1 MLGLASKNIK
11 GKSQILIMLI
21 NKKSNGDKNLTE
33 IHVGIISLAI
43 GMLIILI
50 LSLIPL
56 ESILI
61 DQLDSSITI
70 SSDSQ
75 WNSSNN
81 PNIMSGRSFWNLISN
96 IMYPFGVICI
106 IFGFYKTLKDIRE

>member
-1 MLGLASKNIK
+1 M
-11 GKSQILIMLI
+11 
-21 NKKSNGDKNLTE
+21 TE
-33 IHVGIISLAI
+33 IPVGIISLAL

-50 LSLIPL
+50 LSLIPI

-75 WNSSNN
+75 WNN

-96 IMYPFGVICI
+96 LMYPFGLICI